1 MPPGHARPHD
11 MTRLLALAERLFGPS
26 VRRDVFEPLV
36 ADSDRELANTWPARF
51 TLRLRW
57 AGAIALSF
65 VVCTPRAFAV
75 RMPILLL
82 LDVIGCAIA
91 LPLSALL
98 LQWREI
104 WFEDAGYFG
113 WRLVASLSFTVIPIV
128 WRFRIA
134 AIPEHQARG
143 LTRSYLLVLC
153 LAVLGL
159 GYEEWPTRVA
169 QVLGILWLALA
180 GWRLGDPNR
189 TQYFTAVPSF
199 IVKLA
204 MVAACLTIAS
214 WPVKLALGIDFL
226 SPYWQGQAVLVY
238 TMGFMTVLTLKKR
251 FNGFTSIGP

>member
-1 MPPGHARPHD
+1 MP
-11 MTRLLALAERLFGPS
+11 RLLALAERLFGPS
-26 VRRDVFEPLV
+26 ARRDVFEPLV
-36 ADSDRELANTWPARF
+36 ADRERELANAGRVRF

-65 VVCTPRAFAV
+65 IACTPRAFAV
-75 RMPILLL
+75 RMPAPLV

-91 LPLSALL
+91 LPMIALM
-98 LQWREI
+98 LQWLEI
-104 WFEDAGYFG
+104 GFEDAGYFG

-128 WRFRIA
+128 WRFRVA

-143 LTRSYLLVLC
+143 LTRSYVVVLC

-159 GYEEWPTRVA
+159 GYEEWPTRGA

-180 GWRLGDPNR
+180 GWRLADPNR
-189 TQYFTAVPSF
+189 AQHFSAVPSF

-204 MVAACLTIAS
+204 MVAACLEIAS
-214 WPVKLALGIDFL
+214 WPVKLALGIGLL
-226 SPYWQGQAVLVY
+226 SPYWASQELLLY
-238 TMGFMTVLTLKKR
+238 TMAWLSVVTLKKR

>member
-1 MPPGHARPHD
+1 
-11 MTRLLALAERLFGPS
+11 MTPLLALAERLFGPS
-26 VRRDVFEPLV
+26 VRRDVFEPLL
-36 ADSDRELANTWPARF
+36 ADRQRELANAWPARF

-57 AGAIALSF
+57 AGAITLSF
-65 VVCTPRAFAV
+65 IVCTPRAFVV
-75 RMPILLL
+75 RMPTPLV

-104 WFEDAGYFG
+104 WFEDARYFG

-128 WRFRIA
+128 WRFRAA

-143 LTRSYLLVLC
+143 LTRSYVLVLC

-180 GWRLGDPNR
+180 GWRLADPNR
-189 TQYFTAVPSF
+189 AQHFSAVPSF

-204 MVAACLTIAS
+204 MVAACLEVAS
-214 WPVKLALGIDFL
+214 WPVKLALGIGLL
-226 SPYWQGQAVLVY
+226 SPYWASQEVLLY
-238 TMGFMTVLTLKKR
+238 TMAWLSVVTLKKR